1 MKLNVL
7 ILIVTSIL
15 FVACALH
22 SVFYVGVR
30 RSTWRYWTLLV
41 LFYGAMCATCLIENL
56 AGMWVAVEATTLL
69 SAPLIC
75 HHKSAE
81 SIEAMWKYLLICS
94 VGIGLALFGT
104 LLVYHGWHV
113 PGFVFVLAGYGTK
126 MGLAPFHTWLPDAHS
141 EAPGPVSAFLSGA
154 LLNCSFLAIT
164 RFRALMPA
172 EISPFCDQAMV
183 ALGLCSLA
191 IAAVFI
197 VRQTDFKRLL
207 AYSSVEH
214 MGLIIILF
222 ALSGR
227 LPNRPGLEL
236 VLPAHL
242 VFHSLT
248 KMMLFLVAGNLLLAY
263 GTRQIS
269 SVHGLGRTMKLHAA
283 LWMLGILM
291 ICGMPPSGLFLT
303 ELGLVLAAPTWL
315 AAVVMAFLFVIF
327 AGMSKVAVGMVFGS
341 GERSLAPSP
350 KSISRM
356 LLIVPAFACAVLV
369 VGGVVISVWPVVK
382 GGFEW

>member
-1 MKLNVL
+1 MQLKYL
-7 ILIVTSIL
+7 ILIVTTIL
-15 FVACALH
+15 FVACSVH
-22 SVFYVGVR
+22 SIFYVGFKK
-30 RSTWRYWTLLV
+30 SEWKYWTLLT
-41 LFYGAMCATCLIENL
+41 LFYLAMCAATLVENL
-56 AGMWVAVEATTLL
+56 AGMWVAIEATTLL

-104 LLVYHGWHV
+104 LLVFAGWHL
-113 PGFVFVLAGYGTK
+113 PGFIFILAGYGTK

-164 RFRALMPA
+164 RFRVIMPGH
-172 EISPFCDQAMV
+172 IGPFCDQAMI
-183 ALGLCSLA
+183 ALGLCSLV

-222 ALSGR
+222 ALAADSD
-227 LPNRPGLEL
+227 
-236 VLPAHL
+236 VLKAHI

-248 KMMLFLVAGNLLLAY
+248 KMTLFLVAGNLLLAY
-263 GTRQIS
+263 GTRQIAQ
-269 SVHGLGRTMKLHAA
+269 VHGLGRTMKLHAA
-283 LWMLGILM
+283 IWMMGILM
-291 ICGMPPSGLFLT
+291 IAGMPPSGLFLT
-303 ELGLVLAAPTWL
+303 ELGLVLAAPTCL
-315 AAVVMAFLFVIF
+315 GAIVMALLFVVF
-327 AGMSKVAVGMVFGS
+327 AGLSKVAVGMVFGNPDRTHS
-341 GERSLAPSP
+341 AVAKPIDPRLS
-350 KSISRM
+350 
-356 LLIVPAFACAVLV
+356 IVPALGFATILLA
-369 VGGVVISVWPVVK
+369 GGALSLW
-382 GGFEW
+382 FLF

>member
-1 MKLNVL
+1 MSLNWL
-7 ILIVTSIL
+7 ILSVTSVL

-22 SVFYVGVR
+22 SVFYIGVKR
-30 RSTWRYWTLLV
+30 DTWRYWVLLTM
-41 LFYGAMCATCLIENL
+41 FYGAMCATCVIDNL
-56 AGMWVAVEATTLL
+56 AGMWVAIEATTLL

-75 HHKSAE
+75 HHKTAE

-104 LLVYHGWHV
+104 LLVLHGWYV

-164 RFRALMPA
+164 RFRAIMPEA
-172 EISPFCDQAMV
+172 VAPFCDNAMI
-183 ALGLCSLA
+183 ALGLCSLV

-197 VRQTDFKRLL
+197 VRQTDYKRLL

-214 MGLIIILF
+214 MGLIIILY
-222 ALSGR
+222 AIAADQK
-227 LPNRPGLEL
+227 
-236 VLPAHL
+236 VLGAHL

-248 KMMLFLVAGNLLLAY
+248 KMTLFLTAGNLLLAY

-269 SVHGLGRTMKLHAA
+269 AVHGLGRTMKLHAA
-283 LWMLGILM
+283 IWMMGILM

-303 ELGLVLAAPTWL
+303 ELGLVLSAPLWL
-315 AAVVMAFLFVIF
+315 GAAVLALLFVIF
-327 AGMSKVAVGMVFGS
+327 AGMTRVSVGMVFGNPDRLHS
-341 GERSLAPSP
+341 AVAKRIPRTLS
-350 KSISRM
+350 
-356 LLIVPAFACAVLV
+356 IVPAIGFAAIILAGIAVSLGV
-369 VGGVVISVWPVVK
+369 AVGVCG
-382 GGFEW
+382 

>member
-1 MKLNVL
+1 MNIALL
-7 ILIVTSIL
+7 ILTVTTVL
-15 FVACALH
+15 FIACAIH
-22 SVFYVGVR
+22 SLFYVGVR
-30 RSTWRYWTLLV
+30 HDTWKYWMLLG
-41 LFYGAMCATCLIENL
+41 LFYGAMCAACMIKNL
-56 AGMWVAVEATTLL
+56 AGMWVAIEATTLL

-75 HHKSAE
+75 HHKTAE

-104 LLVYHGWHV
+104 LLVFHGWYV

-154 LLNCSFLAIT
+154 LLNCSFLAIM
-164 RFRALMPA
+164 RFRAKMPGA
-172 EISPFCDQAMV
+172 VAPFCDNAMI
-183 ALGLCSLA
+183 ALGICSLV

-197 VRQTDFKRLL
+197 VRQTDYKRLL

-222 ALSGR
+222 AISADETILGS
-227 LPNRPGLEL
+227 
-236 VLPAHL
+236 HI

-248 KMMLFLVAGNLLLAY
+248 KMTLFLLAGNLLLSY

-269 SVHGLGRTMKLHAA
+269 SVHGLGRTMGLHAA
-283 LWMLGILM
+283 IWMMGIMM

-303 ELGLVLAAPTWL
+303 ELGLVVAAPTWL
-315 AAVVMAFLFVIF
+315 GVVVMVLLFVIF
-327 AGMSKVAVGMVFGS
+327 AGMSRVAVGMVFGNPDRQHS
-341 GERSLAPSP
+341 AVAKRIPWTLS
-350 KSISRM
+350 
-356 LLIVPAFACAVLV
+356 IVPTIGFVSILL
-369 VGGVVISVWPVVK
+369 GGAALTVCLLLK
-382 GGFEW
+382 

>member
-1 MKLNVL
+1 MKLNLL
-7 ILIVTSIL
+7 ILAVTTIL
-15 FVACALH
+15 FVASTFH
-22 SVFYVGVR
+22 SFFYVGLKKQ
-30 RSTWRYWTLLV
+30 TWKYYALLT
-41 LFYGAMCATCLIENL
+41 LFYGAMCAACLVENL
-56 AGMWVAVEATTLL
+56 AGMWVAIEATTLL

-104 LLVYHGWHV
+104 LLFFAGWHL
-113 PGFVFVLAGYGTK
+113 PGFIFILAGYGTK

-164 RFRALMPA
+164 RFRVIMPGHLKGFA
-172 EISPFCDQAMV
+172 DEAMI
-183 ALGLCSLA
+183 ALGLCSLLV
-191 IAAVFI
+191 AAVFI

-222 ALSGR
+222 ALGGAS
-227 LPNRPGLEL
+227 EL
-236 VLPAHL
+236 VSAHI

-248 KMMLFLVAGNLLLAY
+248 KMTLFLVAGNLLLAY

-269 SVHGLGRTMKLHAA
+269 SVHGLGRTMKMHAA
-283 LWMLGILM
+283 IWMVGILM

-303 ELGLVLAAPTWL
+303 ELGLVLTAPMAL
-315 AAVVMAFLFVIF
+315 GAVVMVLLFVVF
-327 AGMSKVAVGMVFGS
+327 AGMSKVAVGMIFGNPDRQHS
-341 GERSLAPSP
+341 AEAKPIAKG
-350 KSISRM
+350 
-356 LLIVPAFACAVLV
+356 LLIVPTIGFVTILVL
-369 VGGVVISVWPVVK
+369 GVALTVYCGIL
-382 GGFEW
+382 